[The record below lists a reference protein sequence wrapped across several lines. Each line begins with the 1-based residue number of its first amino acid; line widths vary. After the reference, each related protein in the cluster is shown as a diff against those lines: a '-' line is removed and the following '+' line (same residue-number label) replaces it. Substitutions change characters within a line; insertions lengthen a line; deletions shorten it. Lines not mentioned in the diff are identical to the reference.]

1 MFFKKWSFVFG
12 LLIFLGFV
20 AVFLYKQNPTQ
31 GAEVVFLD
39 IGQGNAALFSDGYT
53 NILYDGG
60 PSKSKLSEKL
70 SKHLPVFN
78 RKIDLLVLSHP
89 DKDHIEGA
97 VELLR
102 HFPVHF
108 VLLND
113 NVSDTPVYEEL
124 QKAIDEAKNKGAV
137 LLYPKSGQEFS
148 VGNFKIV
155 TLWPDRSMKASLSNS
170 SSVVLKIYYGKNS
183 VLLSGDLPKEVEKY
197 LAYKEG
203 RALKSDIVLAGHHG
217 SKTSTSKSWI
227 GFANPDFVVISA
239 GKGNSYG
246 HPHMQT
252 LKILEKFK
260 IKVLRTDKQGD
271 IKFKLT
277 GEEVYFEASL

>member
-1 MFFKKWSFVFG
+1 MFDKKWAF
-12 LLIFLGFV
+12 LTIFTIILV
-20 AVFLYKQNPTQ
+20 SVVIFLYKQNQTR
-31 GAEVVFLD
+31 GAEVIFLD
-39 IGQGNAALFSDGYT
+39 VGQGNAVLFSDGYT

-60 PSKSKLSEKL
+60 PSKAGLHNKLN
-70 SKHLPVFN
+70 KHLPFLN

-97 VELLR
+97 IEVLK
-102 HFPVHF
+102 HFPVSF

-124 QKAIDEAKNKGAV
+124 QKVIDEAKNKGV
-137 LLYPKSGQEFS
+137 VFIYPKAGQEFS

-155 TLWPDRSMKASLSNS
+155 TLWPDRSMKTALSNN

-183 VLLSGDLPKEVEKY
+183 ALLSGDLPKEVERY

-203 RALKSDIVLAGHHG
+203 RALDSSIILAGHHG

-227 GFANPDFVVISA
+227 GFANPEFVVISA
-239 GKGNSYG
+239 GKDNSYG
-246 HPHMQT
+246 HPHTQT
-252 LKILEKFK
+252 LKTLEKFQV
-260 IKVLRTDKQGD
+260 KVLRTDKQGD
-271 IKFKLT
+271 IKFILT
-277 GEEVYFEASL
+277 GEEIYLD

>member
-1 MFFKKWSFVFG
+1 MFDKKWAFLAVFTIV
-12 LLIFLGFV
+12 LVSI
-20 AVFLYKQNPTQ
+20 AVFLHKQNPTQ
-31 GAEVVFLD
+31 GAEVVFLG
-39 IGQGNAALFSDGYT
+39 IGQGNAVLFSDGYT

-70 SKHLPVFN
+70 NKHLPVFN

-102 HFPVHF
+102 YFPVHF

-124 QKAIDEAKNKGAV
+124 QKAIDEAKNKGV
-137 LLYPKSGQEFS
+137 VFIYPKAGQEFS
-148 VGNFKIV
+148 VGNFKIA
-155 TLWPDRSMKASLSNS
+155 TLWPDRSMKASLSNN

-203 RALKSDIVLAGHHG
+203 RALKSNIVLAGHHG
-217 SKTSTSKSWI
+217 SKTSTSKSWV

-252 LKILEKFK
+252 LKTLEKFK
-260 IKVLRTDKQGD
+260 VKVLRTDKQGD

-277 GEEVYFEASL
+277 GEEVYLDS